1 MGMTAD
7 TTIKPKRTRKAK
19 TTEPAVSAP
28 AVEVI
33 TTYKGFDANLKCRGF
48 QYEVG
53 KTYEHDGRVKACSSG
68 FHACEHP
75 LDVFGYYPPA
85 GSRFAIVKQHG
96 PFDRDGGD
104 TKVASARISIEAELR
119 LPELIQAAVDW
130 VFARAKW
137 TDGPVATAPNEAAT
151 ASGDQGA
158 ATASGDQGA
167 ATASGTRGA
176 ATASGDQGAATASG
190 YQGAATASGTRGA
203 ATASGYQG
211 AATASG
217 TQGAATASGTQGAAT
232 ASGYEGRARGEA
244 GNALFLVYRDPY
256 SGEIEHA
263 WAGIVG
269 RDGIKPMT
277 WYTLSRA
284 GKPVEVGA

>member
-1 MGMTAD
+1 MTAD
-7 TTIKPKRTRKAK
+7 VTIKPKRARKPKAA
-19 TTEPAVSAP
+19 EAP

-33 TTYKGFDANLKCRGF
+33 PSYKGFDADLQCRGF
-48 QYEVG
+48 QFEVG
-53 KTYEHDGRVKACSSG
+53 QTYEHDGPVKACSSG

-85 GSRFAIVKQHG
+85 SSRFAVVKQYG

-104 TKVASARISIEAELR
+104 TKVASARISIDAEIR

-137 TDGPVATAPNEAAT
+137 VDGPVATAANE
-151 ASGDQGA
+151 
-158 ATASGDQGA
+158 
-167 ATASGTRGA
+167 
-176 ATASGDQGAATASG
+176 
-190 YQGAATASGTRGA
+190 
-203 ATASGYQG
+203 
-211 AATASG
+211 
-217 TQGAATASGTQGAAT
+217 AATASGTQGAAT